1 MSRSKVLTGTKKA
14 INSGYFEQR
23 NSPPLGCHG
32 EAISARYDEMY
43 LMLDLDYLLGRTFHQ
58 PYAGTLSISCLFKN
72 GVRDSSGQIS
82 KAIFGIHAALCTIH
96 VGDCL
101 SDMQ

>member
-1 MSRSKVLTGTKKA
+1 VLTGTKKA
-14 INSGYFEQR
+14 INSGYFEHED
-23 NSPPLGCHG
+23 SLSPLGCYG
-32 EAISARYDEMY
+32 EAISARYNEMY
-43 LMLDLDYLLGRTFHQ
+43 LMLDLDYLWGRTFHQ
-58 PYAGTLSISCLFKN
+58 PHAGTLLISCLFRN
-72 GVRDSSGQIS
+72 GVRCFSEQNE